1 LSILYPPGCWYYKL
15 VLTQKLMRESSVKEK
30 LIDVAGRLFH
40 KQGYNLTGI
49 NQVIE
54 EADIA
59 RGSMYNHFQSK
70 TDLLIAYLEH
80 FQEGWYR
87 SAEEFL
93 RPITDPKKR
102 LLALFDYRIRRQQ
115 RVEFSGCPFTK
126 ISAEIGPEEGD
137 VLKKVQKFKDS
148 LRSYIAGMVAQV
160 KHRNIL
166 TNEALTEMIYLMMEG
181 GLVSAAIYKNA
192 DDLKRGKKI
201 IEQLL

>member
-1 LSILYPPGCWYYKL
+1 
-15 VLTQKLMRESSVKEK
+15 MRESSVKEK

-70 TDLLIAYLEH
+70 TDLLIAYLDQ
-80 FQEGWYR
+80 FQENWYR
-87 SAEEFL
+87 SLEEFL

-102 LLALFDYRIRRQQ
+102 LLAIFDYRIRNQQ
-115 RVEFSGCPFTK
+115 RIEFCGCPFIK
-126 ISAEIGPEEGD
+126 ISAEIGAEEPE
-137 VLKKVQKFKDS
+137 VLKRVQKNKDT
-148 LRSYIAGMVAQV
+148 LRSYLANMVAQV
-160 KHRNIL
+160 KHRNLL
-166 TNEALTEMIYLMMEG
+166 TNEALTEMMYLMMEG
-181 GLVSAAIYKNA
+181 ALVGAAIYKNA

-201 IEQLL
+201 MEQLL

>member
-1 LSILYPPGCWYYKL
+1 
-15 VLTQKLMRESSVKEK
+15 MRESSVKEK
-30 LIDVAGRLFH
+30 LIGVAGRLFH

-70 TDLLIAYLEH
+70 TDLLIAYLEQ
-80 FQEGWYR
+80 FQEEWFR
-87 SAEEFL
+87 SLEEFL

-102 LLALFDYRIRRQQ
+102 LLALFEYRIRRQQ
-115 RVEFSGCPFTK
+115 RAEFSGCPFTK
-126 ISAEIGPEEGD
+126 ISAEIGNEEAE
-137 VLKKVQKFKDS
+137 VLKTVQKFKDS
-148 LRSYIAGMVAQV
+148 VRSYIAGLVAQV

-181 GLVSAAIYKNA
+181 GLVSAAIYKNPG
-192 DDLKRGKKI
+192 DLKRGKKI
-201 IEQLL
+201 VEQFL